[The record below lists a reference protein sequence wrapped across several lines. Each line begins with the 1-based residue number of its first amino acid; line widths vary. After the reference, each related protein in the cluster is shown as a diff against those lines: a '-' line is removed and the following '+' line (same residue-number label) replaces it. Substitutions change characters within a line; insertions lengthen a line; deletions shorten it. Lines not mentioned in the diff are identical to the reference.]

1 MIKMLVFSIS
11 FKVGINEI
19 TKIRR
24 MVFLYP
30 QSLSR
35 ENLHKPLFFPLFQHG
50 ICLVSF
56 SSGAILFMTKAIA
69 PLLPAYNSHCLPL
82 LFGTW
87 QYIPSGT
94 TIWLFK
100 TWMNC
105 LPRKVMKILKA
116 LYSL

>member
-1 MIKMLVFSIS
+1 MIKIW
-11 FKVGINEI
+11 
-19 TKIRR
+19 R
-24 MVFLYP
+24 MVFLYL
-30 QSLSR
+30 QILSR

-87 QYIPSGT
+87 QYIPSRYNY
-94 TIWLFK
+94 LAF
-100 TWMNC
+100 
-105 LPRKVMKILKA
+105 
-116 LYSL
+116 